1 MAMYKGKVKKSDLVG
16 LLVDKLTTAPV
27 GSGETYWK
35 AVQSGKVDTEGYV
48 LFSKGKSGKDKIF
61 IRIKDDMTNGR
72 IFMSMME
79 DYQPNNVVGLAGTAI
94 NESYQQHVSYYNS
107 TYASTMPVIYLLNFD
122 RDKIMLVL
130 RGDPGYSTSFP
141 GYVLAWIGMPER
153 LSNEPDST
161 AVSFAV
167 SRYAYQLTA
176 AGSSAGGA
184 YATLKTLRNRRR
196 LTQQNYSMTYIPNP
210 RTKGAGGII
219 STSPIYLR
227 DGQEGGRSKLAGVL
241 PIFQSTTLPDFK
253 NGDEITI
260 DSKRYV
266 IYEVGQIS
274 GASSDVNCFPSPYM
288 AIEYLT

>member
-1 MAMYKGKVKKSDLVG
+1 MYKGKVKKSDLVG

-27 GSGETYWK
+27 GSGEAYWK

-72 IFMSMME
+72 IFMSMIE
-79 DYQPNNVVGLAGTAI
+79 DYQPNNVVGLAGTAV
-94 NESYQQHVSYYNS
+94 NESVSQHVAYYNS
-107 TYASTMPVIYLLNFD
+107 TYASTMPVIYHLNFD

-130 RGDPGYSTSFP
+130 RGDPGYSASFP

-167 SRYAYQLTA
+167 SRYGYQLTA

-184 YATLKTLRNRRR
+184 YSTLKSLRNRRR
-196 LTQQNYSMTYIPNP
+196 LTQQNYAMAYVPSQ

-219 STSPIYLR
+219 STFPIYLK
-227 DGQEGGRSKLAGVL
+227 DTQEGGRSKLTGVL
-241 PIFQSTTLPDFK
+241 PIFQNPVLPDFK

-266 IYEVGQIS
+266 IYEVGQI
-274 GASSDVNCFPSPYM
+274 GTNSSDVNCFPSQFM